1 MEASD
6 IVKTQNDQGTLR
18 WDIKVG
24 PVVEGWTPAVQDLFL
39 FCIYVPLWVPAQAL
53 AAQWFVYLTK
63 NVLNRL
69 KTKTVAEMSLW
80 RGLTEKL
87 FLQSE
92 TTGWSAFR
100 CPLPGPCTTSLGPGS
115 TGTGT
120 PTEILHLPCQTCT
133 NMHKFTPIAC
143 GYNWFFG
150 FQMHYMNLYKKAWS
164 LLSYGLLQG
173 LYLSKYNVLSWL

>member
-1 MEASD
+1 M
-6 IVKTQNDQGTLR
+6 
-18 WDIKVG
+18 
-24 PVVEGWTPAVQDLFL
+24 VEGWTPAVQDLFL
-39 FCIYVPLWVPAQAL
+39 FCIYVSLLVPAQAL
-53 AAQWFVYLTK
+53 AAQWFVCLTK

-115 TGTGT
+115 TGTGM

-133 NMHKFTPIAC
+133 NMQKFTPIAC
-143 GYNWFFG
+143 GYS
-150 FQMHYMNLYKKAWS
+150 S
-164 LLSYGLLQG
+164 LDFKCTTWIYIKESGAYCHWVVTRAISQQ
-173 LYLSKYNVLSWL
+173 V